1 VLDRGLKGKAA
12 LAAVLA
18 NPWYDDDYASP
29 SGTLPDPSRGIHGP
43 YTLSK
48 IGLDSF
54 ERVSVRACRDAV
66 RAWASLR
73 GDLAPQFTAKYEEL
87 LHRHLAGATT
97 VFRLANIGPE
107 SEHQWGRHIGE
118 FGFLEFV
125 IVAPGDG
132 RVSLLV
138 ASDD

>member
-1 VLDRGLKGKAA
+1 M
-12 LAAVLA
+12 LA

-43 YTLSK
+43 YRLSS
-48 IGLDSF
+48 IGVDSF
-54 ERVSVRACRDAV
+54 ERVSTRACLDAV
-66 RAWASLR
+66 REWAAQR
-73 GDLAPQFTAKYEEL
+73 GPLPADFAAKCEGL
-87 LHRHLAGATT
+87 VKRHLAGATT
-97 VFRLANIGPE
+97 VYQLANVGKE

-118 FGFLEFV
+118 YGFLEFV
-125 IVAPGDG
+125 IVAPSEG